1 MSDDAVPSPTD
12 SVAIVRSRAAEW
24 LVWQRDSG
32 TWTAGDQAA
41 LDAWLAESPANEIA
55 YIRLAAAWDKAD
67 RLAALRRPI
76 LEPVP
81 GQRGKSKPFTRVAVL
96 LAAAVIMVIFG
107 TYLLRTSPNDI
118 LAVNTGVGGHK
129 VVALADGSR
138 IELNTDTAVR
148 VALTPGA
155 RKVWLDKGE
164 AFFDVRH
171 DATRPFT
178 VTAQGRR
185 ITDLGTKFS
194 VRNETNRLEVALL
207 EGRAQI
213 EPLTAG
219 EPAQVLKPGDVAI
232 ATPRSLIVT
241 RKSDKQLINELAWRN
256 GLLVFKYA
264 TLGSVADEFNRYNE
278 HKIVLSSPSIARLS
292 IVGTFR
298 ANDPNGFIELAKE
311 VFNVRAQKRGGNIV
325 LSR

>member
-1 MSDDAVPSPTD
+1 MSDDLVPSATD
-12 SVAIVRSRAAEW
+12 GVAMTLSRAAEW
-24 LVWQRDSG
+24 LVSQRDSG
-32 TWTAGDQAA
+32 TWTASDQVA
-41 LDAWLAESPANEIA
+41 LDAWLAESPANEVA
-55 YIRLAAAWDKAD
+55 YIRLEAAWSKAD
-67 RLAALRRPI
+67 RLAALRRS
-76 LEPVP
+76 VP
-81 GQRGKSKPFTRVAVL
+81 EATSTQRGKSRILTRIAMLLGVAAITGVL
-96 LAAAVIMVIFG
+96 G
-107 TYLLRTSPNDI
+107 TYLLRTSSNDV
-118 LAVNTGVGGHK
+118 LVVKTDVGGHK

-148 VALTPGA
+148 VALTSGA

-171 DATRPFT
+171 DGARPFS

-207 EGRAQI
+207 EGRARI
-213 EPLTAG
+213 ESIKAG

-241 RKSDKQLINELAWRN
+241 RRSDKQLINELAWRN

-264 TLGSVADEFNRYNE
+264 TLGTVADEFNRYNE
-278 HKIVLSSPSIARLS
+278 HKIVLSDSSIARLS
-292 IVGTFR
+292 VVGTFR
-298 ANDPNGFIELAKE
+298 ANDPNGFIELARE
-311 VFNVRAQKRGGNIV
+311 VFDVRAQKRGRNIV